1 MSELSVV
8 RVERLDLRL
17 APRPWRFA
25 DERRA
30 AIDAHFAG
38 LCRDKPAMWNGRVLV
53 LHEFTL
59 SETTLSGAYLETDFA
74 SFMAWRDWGWPDRTM
89 HNCFGLAALR
99 AADGAFLVGIMGA
112 HTANA
117 GSIYFPGGTPDPT
130 DVVDGIVDLH
140 RNVMRELYEE
150 TGLGAD
156 DVAAEAG
163 WHAVLAGQRIALLKV
178 LQSRLPAQQLRA
190 RVMAYLAAQAE
201 PELADVR
208 MVRGAQDFAPR
219 MPSFV
224 TTFLLHM
231 WR

>member
-1 MSELSVV
+1 MNELSVV

-25 DERRA
+25 DEHRA

-38 LCRDKPAMWNGRVLV
+38 LRRDKPAMWNGRVLL
-53 LHEFTL
+53 LHQFIL
-59 SETTLSGAYLETDFA
+59 SQATLSGAYLETDFA
-74 SFMAWRDWGWPDRTM
+74 SVIAWRDWGWPDRAV

-99 AADGAFLVGIMGA
+99 AADGAFLVGVMGA

-140 RNVMRELYEE
+140 RNVIRELGEE
-150 TGLGAD
+150 TGLRAD

-163 WHAVLAGQRIALLKV
+163 WHAVWDGQRIALMKI
-178 LQSRLPAQQLRA
+178 LQSRLPARELRA
-190 RVMAYLAAQAE
+190 RVMEYLASQAE

-208 MVRGAQDFAPR
+208 IVRGTADFSPH

>member
-1 MSELSVV
+1 MNELSVV

-25 DERRA
+25 EEHRA

-38 LCRDKPAMWNGRVLV
+38 LCRDKPAMWNGRVLLLHQFV
-53 LHEFTL
+53 L
-59 SETTLSGAYLETDFA
+59 SQATLSGGYVETDFA
-74 SFMAWRDWGWPDRTM
+74 SFMAWRDWGWPDHTVY
-89 HNCFGLAALR
+89 NCFGMAALR
-99 AADGAFLVGIMGA
+99 AADGAFLVGVMGA

-140 RNVMRELYEE
+140 RNVIRELDEE
-150 TGLGAD
+150 TGLRAD

-163 WHAVLAGQRIALLKV
+163 WHAVREGQRIALLKV
-178 LQSRLPAQQLRA
+178 LQSRLPAEQLRA
-190 RVMAYLAAQAE
+190 RVMENLAAQAE
-201 PELADVR
+201 PELAD
-208 MVRGAQDFAPR
+208 MCIVRGTADFSPR
-219 MPSFV
+219 MPGFV